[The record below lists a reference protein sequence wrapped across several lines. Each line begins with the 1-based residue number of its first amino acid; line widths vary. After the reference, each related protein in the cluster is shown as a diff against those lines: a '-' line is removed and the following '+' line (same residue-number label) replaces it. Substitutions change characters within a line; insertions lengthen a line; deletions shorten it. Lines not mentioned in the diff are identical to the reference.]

1 MKYWMPF
8 LTGAVVGGF
17 IVNGM
22 SERQRAKLAAGASR
36 VMSTTTSRPA
46 AVVGT
51 VGAGVGD
58 IADAATVRVTDV
70 IEGATSAVAQ
80 KISDESTSS

>member
-1 MKYWMPF
+1 MKFWMPF
-8 LTGAVVGGF
+8 LTGVVVGGF
-17 IVNGM
+17 AVNGM
-22 SERQRAKLAAGASR
+22 TERQRAKLAAGANR

-51 VGAGVGD
+51 AAAGVGD
-58 IADAATVRVTDV
+58 IADAATDRVNDV

-80 KISDESTSS
+80 RISDEPTAS

>member
-1 MKYWMPF
+1 MKYWVPF

-17 IVNGM
+17 VVNGM
-22 SERQRAKLAAGASR
+22 TERQRAKLAAGANR

-51 VGAGVGD
+51 VGSGVGD
-58 IADAATVRVTDV
+58 IADAATDRVNGV
-70 IEGATSAVAQ
+70 IEGATHAVADR
-80 KISDESTSS
+80 IADEPSVS

>member
-8 LTGAVVGGF
+8 LAGAVVGGF
-17 IVNGM
+17 VVNGM
-22 SERQRAKLAAGASR
+22 SERQRAKLASGANR
-36 VMSTTTSRPA
+36 IVSTTTSRPA

-58 IADAATVRVTDV
+58 IADAATDRVNGV
-70 IEGATSAVAQ
+70 IEGATHAVAER
-80 KISDESTSS
+80 IADEPTLS